1 MRTATFAAAVLA
13 VVLALSACGSTTKYV
28 AGTPQATAQ
37 AKKGLNDP
45 RTKHIK
51 CLRADHV
58 TDIHEVNL
66 SVKGYGPTPWPAFQ
80 VGTKPS
86 GPTVVFVATPGMGQG
101 VQISGQDQAAEIIG
115 AALVFPNDAGPKLLH
130 EVETC
135 TALGVSG

>member
-1 MRTATFAAAVLA
+1 MRIATFAAAAVA

-37 AKKGLNDP
+37 VKKGLNDP

-58 TDIHEVNL
+58 TDIHKQTIDGL
-66 SVKGYGPTPWPAFQ
+66 PSFQ
-80 VGTKPS
+80 VGVKPS
-86 GPTVVFVATPGMGQG
+86 GPTVEFLATPGMSQGSQIAGQEQG
-101 VQISGQDQAAEIIG
+101 AERIG
-115 AALVFPNDAGPKLLH
+115 SAMLFPNDAGPKLLH
-130 EVETC
+130 KVETC

>member
-1 MRTATFAAAVLA
+1 MRIATFAAAALA

-51 CLRADHV
+51 CLRAEHV
-58 TDIHEVNL
+58 TDIHQYI
-66 SVKGYGPTPWPAFQ
+66 SDGRPAFQ

-86 GPTVVFVATPGMGQG
+86 GPTVVFYATPGIAQGNQIQGQNQG
-101 VQISGQDQAAEIIG
+101 AEAIG
-115 AALVFPNDAGPKLLH
+115 AADVYPNLAPAKLAH
-130 EVETC
+130 KVESC
-135 TALGVSG
+135 VALGVSG

>member
-1 MRTATFAAAVLA
+1 MRIATFAAAALA

-58 TDIHEVNL
+58 TDIHEYTAD
-66 SVKGYGPTPWPAFQ
+66 GRPAFQ

-86 GPTVVFVATPGMGQG
+86 GPTVVFHATPGIAQG
-101 VQISGQDQAAEIIG
+101 NQIQGANQGAEAIG
-115 AALVFPNDAGPKLLH
+115 SADVYPNLAPARLAHK
-130 EVETC
+130 VETC
-135 TALGVSG
+135 VAVGVSG

>member
-1 MRTATFAAAVLA
+1 MRIATFAAAVLA

-58 TDIHEVNL
+58 TDIHEYIANGL
-66 SVKGYGPTPWPAFQ
+66 PAFQ
-80 VGTKPS
+80 VGTRPS
-86 GPTVVFVATPGMGQG
+86 GPTVIFYATPGIAQG
-101 VQISGQDQAAEIIG
+101 NQIQGENGGAEAIG
-115 AALVFPNDAGPKLLH
+115 SADVYPNLAPAGLAHK
-130 EVETC
+130 VETC
-135 TALGVSG
+135 VALGVSG

>member
-1 MRTATFAAAVLA
+1 MRIATFAAAALA

-45 RTKHIK
+45 RTTHIA

-58 TDIHEVNL
+58 TDIHEEHL
-66 SVKGYGPTPWPAFQ
+66 AVKGYGPTAWPAFQ

-115 AALVFPNDAGPKLLH
+115 SALVFPNDASAKLAS
-130 EVETC
+130 EVESC
-135 TALGVSG
+135 VSLGVSG